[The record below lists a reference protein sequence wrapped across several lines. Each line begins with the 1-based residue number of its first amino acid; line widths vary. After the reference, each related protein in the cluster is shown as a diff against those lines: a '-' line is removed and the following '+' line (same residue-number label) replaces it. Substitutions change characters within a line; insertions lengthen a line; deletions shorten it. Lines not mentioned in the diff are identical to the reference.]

1 METINLVEFIKDWY
15 IFEKIEQEFEQIVSD
30 FDFWKLEN
38 FVHLKS
44 FADFKKINPK
54 KKTLFIL
61 DHLLLDN
68 VIDHLKNILEY
79 SILDLNFGSIGFS
92 KKIWISKINI
102 AQLTTLWI
110 EIYEPFDLSSFLLN
124 LDSSGKKYFRIG
136 NFDLLVHL
144 EGIHDNTDII
154 SMEQYGFEDWNFA
167 IITTWSMLIESI
179 RLANLLQEDELE
191 FQIFIL
197 NRLDKLES
205 STFWNIKNLVFIFDG
220 LNFKYEDLIKKVFWN
235 KNLKFI
241 TPKYNK
247 LSTILD
253 DYIMENLEFDAK
265 SLKNRLNKDGIEEL

>member
-38 FVHLKS
+38 FIHLKS
-44 FADFKKINPK
+44 FADFKKINPN

-68 VIDHLKNILEY
+68 VIDHLKNMLEY

-102 AQLTTLWI
+102 TQLTTLWI

-179 RLANLLQEDELE
+179 RLANLLQEDGLE

>member
-179 RLANLLQEDELE
+179 RLANLLQEDGLE

-265 SLKNRLNKDGIEEL
+265 SLKKRLNKDGIEEL

>member
-1 METINLVEFIKDWY
+1 METINLIEFIKNWE
-15 IFEKIEQEFEQIVSD
+15 IFEKMDKGFEQIVSD

-38 FVHLKS
+38 FVHIKS
-44 FADFKKINPK
+44 FTDFKIMNQK

-68 VIDHLKNILEY
+68 VIDYLKDITEY

-92 KKIWISKINI
+92 KKIWISQVGIL
-102 AQLTTLWI
+102 QLVALWI
-110 EIYEPFDLSSFLLN
+110 EIYEPFDLSSFLSN
-124 LDSSGKKYFRIG
+124 LDSSRKKYFRIN
-136 NFDLLVHL
+136 NFDLPENLRD
-144 EGIHDNTDII
+144 IYDNTDMV
-154 SMEQYGFEDWNFA
+154 SLEEYGFEGWNFA
-167 IITTWSMLIESI
+167 IITTWSMLIEVL
-179 RLANLLQEDELE
+179 RLGELLQADGLE

-205 STFWNIKNLVFIFDG
+205 STFWNIKNLIFIFDG
-220 LNFKYEDLIKKVFWN
+220 LNFKYEYLIKKVFWD

-253 DYIMENLEFDAK
+253 DYIMENLEFDAQ
-265 SLKNRLNKDGIEEL
+265 SLKNRLKKSGIEGL

>member
-1 METINLVEFIKDWY
+1 M
-15 IFEKIEQEFEQIVSD
+15 
-30 FDFWKLEN
+30 
-38 FVHLKS
+38 HLK
-44 FADFKKINPK
+44 
-54 KKTLFIL
+54 
-61 DHLLLDN
+61 
-68 VIDHLKNILEY
+68 
-79 SILDLNFGSIGFS
+79 
-92 KKIWISKINI
+92 
-102 AQLTTLWI
+102 
-110 EIYEPFDLSSFLLN
+110 
-124 LDSSGKKYFRIG
+124 
-136 NFDLLVHL
+136 
-144 EGIHDNTDII
+144 GIHDNTDII

-179 RLANLLQEDELE
+179 RLANLLKEDGLE

-220 LNFKYEDLIKKVFWN
+220 LNFKYEDLIRKVFWN

-265 SLKNRLNKDGIEEL
+265 SLKNRLNKDGIKGL

>member
-1 METINLVEFIKDWY
+1 METINLIEFIKNWE
-15 IFEKIEQEFEQIVSD
+15 IFEKMDKGFEQIVSD

-38 FVHLKS
+38 FVHIKS
-44 FADFKKINPK
+44 FTDFKIINQK

-68 VIDHLKNILEY
+68 VIDYLKDITEY

-92 KKIWISKINI
+92 KKTWISQVGIL
-102 AQLTTLWI
+102 QLVALWI
-110 EIYEPFDLSSFLLN
+110 EIYEPFDLSSFLSN
-124 LDSSGKKYFRIG
+124 LDSSRKKYFRIN
-136 NFDLLVHL
+136 NFDLPENLRD
-144 EGIHDNTDII
+144 IYDNTDMV
-154 SMEQYGFEDWNFA
+154 SLEEYGFEGWNFA
-167 IITTWSMLIESI
+167 IITTWSMLIEVL
-179 RLANLLQEDELE
+179 RLGELLQADGLE

-205 STFWNIKNLVFIFDG
+205 STFWNIKNLIFIFDG
-220 LNFKYEDLIKKVFWN
+220 LNFKYEYLIKKVFWD

-253 DYIMENLEFDAK
+253 DYIMENLEFDAQ
-265 SLKNRLNKDGIEEL
+265 SLKNRLKKSGIEGL

>member
-1 METINLVEFIKDWY
+1 METINLIEFIKNWE
-15 IFEKIEQEFEQIVSD
+15 IFEKMDKGFEQIVSD

-38 FVHLKS
+38 FVHIKS
-44 FADFKKINPK
+44 FTDFKIINQK

-68 VIDHLKNILEY
+68 VIDYLKDITEY

-92 KKIWISKINI
+92 KKIWISQVGIL
-102 AQLTTLWI
+102 QLVALWI
-110 EIYEPFDLSSFLLN
+110 EIYEPFDLSSFLSN
-124 LDSSGKKYFRIG
+124 LDSSRKKYFRIN
-136 NFDLLVHL
+136 NFDLPENLRD
-144 EGIHDNTDII
+144 IYDNTDMV
-154 SMEQYGFEDWNFA
+154 SLEEYGFEGWNFA
-167 IITTWSMLIESI
+167 IITTWSMLIEVL
-179 RLANLLQEDELE
+179 RLGELLQADGLE

-205 STFWNIKNLVFIFDG
+205 STFWNIKNLIFIFDG
-220 LNFKYEDLIKKVFWN
+220 LNFKYEYLIKKVFWD

-253 DYIMENLEFDAK
+253 DYIMENLEFDAQ
-265 SLKNRLNKDGIEEL
+265 SLKNRLKKSGIEGL

>member
-1 METINLVEFIKDWY
+1 METINLIEFIKNWE
-15 IFEKIEQEFEQIVSD
+15 IFEKMDKGFEHIVSD

-38 FVHLKS
+38 FVHIKS
-44 FADFKKINPK
+44 FTDFKIMNQK

-68 VIDHLKNILEY
+68 VIDYLKDITEY

-92 KKIWISKINI
+92 KKIWISQVGIL
-102 AQLTTLWI
+102 QLVALWI
-110 EIYEPFDLSSFLLN
+110 EIYEPFDLSSFLSN
-124 LDSSGKKYFRIG
+124 LDSSRKKYFRIN
-136 NFDLLVHL
+136 NFDLPENLRD
-144 EGIHDNTDII
+144 IYDNTDMV
-154 SMEQYGFEDWNFA
+154 SLEEYGFEGWNFA
-167 IITTWSMLIESI
+167 IITTWSMLIEVL
-179 RLANLLQEDELE
+179 RLGELLQADGLE

-205 STFWNIKNLVFIFDG
+205 STFWNIKNLIFIFDG
-220 LNFKYEDLIKKVFWN
+220 LNFKYEYLIKKVFWD

-253 DYIMENLEFDAK
+253 DYIMENLEFDAQ
-265 SLKNRLNKDGIEEL
+265 SLKNRLKKSGIEGL